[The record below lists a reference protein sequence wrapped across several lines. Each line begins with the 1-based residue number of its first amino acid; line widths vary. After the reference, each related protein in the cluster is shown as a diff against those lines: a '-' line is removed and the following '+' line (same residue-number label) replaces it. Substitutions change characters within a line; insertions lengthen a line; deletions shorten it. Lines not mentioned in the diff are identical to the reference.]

1 MLGKAGVGAL
11 LVAATLA
18 LSGCWANVYNWSDG
32 KRNITL
38 TKAISARIVWSCTG
52 SDGSGA
58 PRAFC
63 ALDVVKALC
72 QGKPI
77 SGVSDSDCIAISS
90 YGTWPSMDSAIQ
102 NFSTESF
109 PCISYFDEN
118 TSHTSDNFW
127 GTVADD
133 FAGCK

>member
-18 LSGCWANVYNWSDG
+18 LSGCWANVYNFSDG
-32 KRNITL
+32 TRNITL
-38 TKAISARIVWSCTG
+38 TKAISARIVFVCTRDQG
-52 SDGSGA
+52 TGA

-63 ALDVVKALC
+63 ALDTVKALC

-77 SGVSDSDCIAISS
+77 RGVDNNDCIAMSS
-90 YGTWPSMDSAIQ
+90 YGTWTSMDLAIQ
-102 NFSTESF
+102 HVAEGPD

-118 TSHTSDNFW
+118 TGHTSDNFW
-127 GTVADD
+127 GTVPDG